1 MRQLS
6 QHTYKKANNLWGNG
20 SAGGKRFT
28 IGYIQATTLSSPFR
42 KVISK
47 EHREMAAK
55 KFEEGHCP
63 SCGAGRADIVAE
75 HRDAYNSPHYDE
87 VTYYRVLECRGCG
100 QNYFKSTSSNS
111 EDYNDYYDDET
122 DSEAREHIET
132 VKYWPPTAKRQAPE
146 WAHEINFKDQIL
158 GSLFDDVYTAMSNNL
173 GVLAAIGMRTV
184 FDRASELL
192 GIDPTKSFQQKLDEL
207 KAGDHITGKE
217 KAVLG
222 ELIDAGSAAAHR
234 GWRPKPKQLDAMM
247 IILEAFLHRAFLL
260 EVIGVELGKGVPK
273 RQPNAAKKKSEIT
286 HL

>member
-1 MRQLS
+1 
-6 QHTYKKANNLWGNG
+6 
-20 SAGGKRFT
+20 
-28 IGYIQATTLSSPFR
+28 
-42 KVISK
+42 
-47 EHREMAAK
+47 MAAK

-100 QNYFKSTSSNS
+100 QNYFKSTYSNS
-111 EDYNDYYDDET
+111 EDLNDYYDEET
-122 DSEAREHIET
+122 GLEAREYIET
-132 VKYWPPTAKRQAPE
+132 VKYWPPAAKRQPPE
-146 WAHEINFKDQIL
+146 WAHEINSKDRIL
-158 GSLFDDVYTAMSNNL
+158 GSLFDDVYTALSNNL

-192 GIDPTKSFQQKLDEL
+192 KIHPNTSFQHKLDEL
-207 KAGDHITGKE
+207 TTGDHITGKE

-222 ELIDAGSAAAHR
+222 ALIDAGSAAAHR
-234 GWRPKPKQLDAMM
+234 GWQPKPKELDAMM

-260 EVIGVELGKGVPK
+260 EDIGAELEKGVPK
-273 RQPNAAKKKSEIT
+273 RQPNAAKKKREIT